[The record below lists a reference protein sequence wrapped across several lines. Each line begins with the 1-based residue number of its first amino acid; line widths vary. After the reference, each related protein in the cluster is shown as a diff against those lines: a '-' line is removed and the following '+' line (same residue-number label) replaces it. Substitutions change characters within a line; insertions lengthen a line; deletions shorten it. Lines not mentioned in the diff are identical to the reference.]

1 MKYSA
6 QCTHLQIYRA
16 TEQKTAGNRHLN
28 EQKAVDI
35 ALSVVSIAG
44 LISAMAF
51 LAALM

>member
-1 MKYSA
+1 MKHPA
-6 QCTHLQIYRA
+6 QYAHLCIYRTEVQKA
-16 TEQKTAGNRHLN
+16 TVNRHLN
-28 EQKAVDI
+28 AQKAVDI

>member
-1 MKYSA
+1 MKHPA
-6 QCTHLQIYRA
+6 QYAHLCIYRTAVQKA
-16 TEQKTAGNRHLN
+16 TVNRHLFS
-28 EQKAVDI
+28 QKAMDI